1 MKDFENPPANR
12 FMGKDLENPYANV
25 VERRNAQAE
34 PHDDWFWVYP
44 DDFWF

>member
-1 MKDFENPPANR
+1 MKDLENPPANR
-12 FMGKDLENPYANV
+12 FVGAEPHK
-25 VERRNAQAE
+25 E